1 MSVLRH
7 YNWEHEIIFDDGSI
21 NHLIIENPI
30 TMRNYVLELKSQI
43 EGESGSFILS
53 KNNEEVSLSKNMAL
67 ITDLVNIKFD
77 EKKINAKIN
86 KDIAQLILR
95 NPEMEK
101 TKFNLISLLEE
112 YASWIVDKY
121 DYNID
126 YLEPDEQGIIKLL
139 NFHINKEYASL
150 PSKLLEW
157 INLSHDIIGIENFIV
172 LNSAIY
178 LSREEEEI
186 LSREAT
192 AMKHNILFID
202 ASNKN
207 NHTNAIVIDVDNCEI
222 FKTSIR

>member
-7 YNWEHEIIFDDGSI
+7 YNWEHEITFDDGSI

-67 ITDLVNIKFD
+67 ITDLVNIQFD
-77 EKKINAKIN
+77 EKKINTKVN

-95 NPEMEK
+95 NPEIEK

-112 YASWIVDKY
+112 YANWIVDKY

-126 YLEPDEQGIIKLL
+126 YSEPDEQGVIKLL
-139 NFHINKEYASL
+139 NFHINKEYDSL
-150 PSKLLEW
+150 PAKILEW
-157 INLSHDIIGIENFIV
+157 INISHDILGIENFVV

-178 LSREEEEI
+178 LSREEEEL
-186 LSREAT
+186 LSREAS
-192 AMKHNILFID
+192 AMKHNILFIE
-202 ASNKN
+202 ASNRG
-207 NHTNAIVIDVDNCEI
+207 NHSNAIVIDVDNCEI
-222 FKTSIR
+222 FKTSIT